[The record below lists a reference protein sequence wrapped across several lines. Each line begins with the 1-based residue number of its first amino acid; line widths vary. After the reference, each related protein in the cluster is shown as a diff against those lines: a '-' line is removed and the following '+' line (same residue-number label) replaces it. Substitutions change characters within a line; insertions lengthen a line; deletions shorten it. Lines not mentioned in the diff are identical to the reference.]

1 MAILPSESPAI
12 TIREVDLSGIVPAVT
27 SSTGALAG
35 DFNWGPVDQPVLVGN
50 EGELVSVFGSPTL
63 VVDSNNL
70 DFLSAATFLR
80 YSTSCQVVRTID
92 PAVHL
97 NAIDSD
103 TPTGI
108 LVRNSTEWAEDQA
121 GRDPSVQGNAR
132 FAAKYPGL
140 AGNSLEVS
148 VCPWSASGDS
158 AFDNWAYASSFDGAP
173 STSQW
178 VTTRSADSSTA
189 HDEVHIAIVDAGG
202 RFTGTPGTVL
212 ETFPYCSLAPDA
224 KDATGSSIFAL
235 DVINNKSSYMWANGV
250 APTGKPVDVNADDFT
265 TSTVTDRSVYTKQLA
280 GGAQSAVALAQS
292 NYLDSLKGAF
302 DDPDTTQ
309 VDMIILPSLATASEQ
324 QSLVTSVVSDIANV
338 RKDCVV
344 VTSPNR
350 EAVVDIQSATT
361 ITTNI
366 TAFNQLPN
374 SSYLVVDNNFLKVFD
389 KYNDKYVYI
398 PAAAGTAG
406 VMAATDNVAA
416 PWFSPAGT
424 RRGQYFG
431 ASALAWSPS
440 KSQRDTLYK
449 QGINPIVNLPG
460 QGIVLFGDKT
470 HLARPSAFD
479 RINVRR
485 LFLVMERAIKT
496 AAEGVMFEFNDEFTR
511 AEFVNIVEPFLREI
525 KGRRGITDFRVV
537 CDETNN
543 TADVIDTNQFRAD
556 IFVKP
561 ARSIN
566 YVTLSF
572 VAVRTGV
579 DFEEVVGLA

>member
-27 SSTGALAG
+27 SSTGAIAG
-35 DFNWGPVDQPVLVGN
+35 DFNWGPVDQPTLIGN
-50 EGELVSVFGSPTL
+50 EGELASVFGSPTL

-70 DFLSAATFLR
+70 DFLSAANFLK
-80 YSTSCQVVRTID
+80 YSTSCQVVRAID
-92 PAVHL
+92 DAVAL

-103 TPTGI
+103 APSGI
-108 LVRNSTEWAEDQA
+108 LIRNATEWAEDQA
-121 GRDPSVQGNAR
+121 GQDPSTQGIAR
-132 FAAKYPGL
+132 LAAKYPGA
-140 AGNSLEVS
+140 AGNSLEIS
-148 VCPWSASGDS
+148 VCPWSAGGDS
-158 AFDNWAYASSFDGAP
+158 AFDNWAYKGFFDAAP
-173 STSQW
+173 STSTW
-178 VTTRSADSSTA
+178 TTARSADSSTA
-189 HDEVHIAIVDAGG
+189 HDEVHIAVVDAGG
-202 RFTGTPGTVL
+202 RFSGTPGTVL
-212 ETFPYCSLAPDA
+212 ETFPFCSLATDA

-235 DVINNKSSYMWANGV
+235 DVVNNKSSFMWANGV
-250 APTGKPVDVNADDFT
+250 GPVGKPVNVTADNFT
-265 TSTVTDRSVYTKQLA
+265 VSTVTNRDVYTKRLA
-280 GGAQSAVALAQS
+280 GGAQSSVALSQS
-292 NYLDSLKGAF
+292 EYGTALTNAF
-302 DDPDTTQ
+302 DDPDRNQ
-309 VDMIILPSLATASEQ
+309 VDMIILPSLATAGAQ
-324 QSLVTSVVSDIANV
+324 QTLVSDVITNIANV

-350 EAVVDIQSATT
+350 EAVVDIQSSST
-361 ITTNI
+361 ITTNL
-366 TAFNQLPN
+366 TAFNQLPS

-398 PAAAGTAG
+398 PAASGTAG
-406 VMAATDNVAA
+406 LMASTDTVAA

-431 ASALAWSPS
+431 ASSLAWSPS
-440 KSQRDTLYK
+440 KAERDTLYK

-470 HLARPSAFD
+470 RLARPSAFD

-543 TADVIDTNQFRAD
+543 TADIIDTNQFKAD

>member
-12 TIREVDLSGIVPAVT
+12 TVREVDLSGIVPAVT
-27 SSTGALAG
+27 SSTGAIAG
-35 DFNWGPVDQPVLVGN
+35 DFNWGPVDQPVLIGN
-50 EGELVSVFGSPTL
+50 EAELVNVFGSPTL
-63 VVDSNNL
+63 VVDSNNI
-70 DFLSAATFLR
+70 DFLSAATFLK
-80 YSTSCQVVRTID
+80 YSTSCQVVRAID
-92 PAVHL
+92 ASVHL
-97 NAIDSD
+97 NAVDSD
-103 TPTGI
+103 AGSAV
-108 LVRNSTEWAEDQA
+108 LVRNATEWAEDQSGGTA
-121 GRDPSVQGNAR
+121 VGI
-132 FAAKYPGL
+132 AAKYPGS

-148 VCPWSASGDS
+148 VCPWSASSDS
-158 AFDNWAYASSFDGAP
+158 AFDNWAYKGLFDGAP
-173 STSQW
+173 STSTF
-178 VTTRSADSSTA
+178 VSSRSADSATA
-189 HDEVHIAIVDAGG
+189 HDEVHVAVIDKGG

-212 ETFPYCSLAPDA
+212 ETFPFCSLATDA

-235 DVINNKSSYMWANGV
+235 DVINNKSSYLWANRVGD
-250 APTGKPVDVNADDFT
+250 AGKPVNVEAANFT
-265 TSTVTDRSVYTKQLA
+265 TSTVTDRDVYTKGLL
-280 GGAQSAVALAQS
+280 GGAQSAVTLAGTAYSTALA
-292 NYLDSLKGAF
+292 NAF
-302 DDPDTTQ
+302 NDADQIQ
-309 VDMIILPSLATASEQ
+309 VDMVILPSLATAVEQ
-324 QSLVTSVVSDIANV
+324 QTLVSNVLTDVANI

-350 EAVVDIQSATT
+350 TAVVDIQSGAT

-366 TAFNQLPN
+366 TSFNSALPS

-389 KYNDKYVYI
+389 KYNDKYTYI

-406 VMAATDNVAA
+406 LMASTDNVAA

-431 ASALAWSPS
+431 SSAIAWSAT

-449 QGINPIVNLPG
+449 QGVNPIVNLPG
-460 QGIVLFGDKT
+460 QGIILFGDKT
-470 HLARPSAFD
+470 RLARPSAFD

-485 LFLVMERAIKT
+485 LFLTMERAIKG
-496 AAEGVMFEFNDEFTR
+496 AAESVMFEFNDEFTR

-543 TADVIDTNQFRAD
+543 TPQIIDTNQFVAD

>member
-12 TIREVDLSGIVPAVT
+12 TVREVDLSGIVPAVT
-27 SSTGALAG
+27 SSTGAIAG
-35 DFNWGPVDQPVLVGN
+35 DFNWGPVDQPVLIGN
-50 EGELVSVFGSPTL
+50 EAELVNVFGSPTL
-63 VVDSNNL
+63 VVDSNNI
-70 DFLSAATFLR
+70 DFLSAATFLK
-80 YSTSCQVVRTID
+80 YSTSCQVVRAID
-92 PAVHL
+92 ASVHL
-97 NAIDSD
+97 NAVDSD
-103 TPTGI
+103 AGSAV
-108 LVRNSTEWAEDQA
+108 LVRNATEWAEDQSGGTA
-121 GRDPSVQGNAR
+121 VGI
-132 FAAKYPGL
+132 AAKYPGS

-148 VCPWSASGDS
+148 VCPWSASADS
-158 AFDNWAYASSFDGAP
+158 AFDNWAYKGFFDGAP
-173 STSQW
+173 STSTF
-178 VTTRSADSSTA
+178 VSSRSADSATA
-189 HDEVHIAIVDAGG
+189 HDEVHVAVIDKGG

-212 ETFPYCSLAPDA
+212 ETFPFCSLATDA

-235 DVINNKSSYMWANGV
+235 DVLNNKSSYLWANRVGD
-250 APTGKPVDVNADDFT
+250 AGKPVNVEAANFT
-265 TSTVTDRSVYTKQLA
+265 TSTVTDRDVYTKGLL
-280 GGAQSAVALAQS
+280 GGAQSAVTLAGTAYSTALA
-292 NYLDSLKGAF
+292 NAF
-302 DDPDTTQ
+302 NDADQIQ
-309 VDMIILPSLATASEQ
+309 VDMVILPSLAAAGDQ
-324 QSLVTSVVSDIANV
+324 QTLVSNVLTDVANI

-350 EAVVDIQSATT
+350 TAVVDIQSGAT

-366 TAFNQLPN
+366 TAFNSALPS

-389 KYNDKYVYI
+389 KYNDKYTYI

-406 VMAATDNVAA
+406 LMASTDNVAA

-431 ASALAWSPS
+431 SSAIAWSAT

-449 QGINPIVNLPG
+449 QGVNPIVNLPG
-460 QGIVLFGDKT
+460 QGIILFGDKT
-470 HLARPSAFD
+470 RLARPSAFD

-485 LFLVMERAIKT
+485 LFLTMERAIKG
-496 AAEGVMFEFNDEFTR
+496 AAESVMFEFNDEFTR

-543 TADVIDTNQFRAD
+543 TPQIIDTNQFVAD